1 MEKYD
6 IIIIGAGPGGLTAGM
21 YAGRGG
27 SKTLILEKGLTGGA
41 GLMVPSMENY
51 PGFDLIAGME
61 LIAKMKVQT
70 EKIAEIREMEG
81 VEEIDRV
88 DGGFVLT
95 TLKDKYFAKSIILAT
110 GTTHMKLGVPGE
122 NHFTG
127 LGVSYC
133 ATCDGMLFKDKD
145 VLMIGGGNSALQEAI
160 YLDNLGCNVTIV
172 HRRNEFRGQK
182 YLQDK
187 LKEKGIPAILNT
199 VVDEIKGNQMV
210 ESVILSNIKDK
221 STHEVHVQ
229 GIFIAIGDNPASDLA
244 KELGVN
250 VNKYNQ
256 IVTDKTQ
263 RTNVDNVYAIGDVTG
278 GVKQWIVAC
287 GEGAIAATYA
297 YQDLE
302 ETKDENIKI
311 I

>member
-1 MEKYD
+1 MEEYD
-6 IIIIGAGPGGLTAGM
+6 IIIIGAGPGGLTAGL

-27 SKTLILEKGLTGGA
+27 SKTLILDKGLTGGT

-51 PGFDLIAGME
+51 PGFDLIDGMS
-61 LIAKMKVQT
+61 LVAKMKSQS
-70 EKIAEIREMEG
+70 EKNADIHEMEG
-81 VEEIDRV
+81 VEKIDRV

-95 TLKDKYFAKSIILAT
+95 TPKDKYFAKSIILAT
-110 GTTHMKLGVPGE
+110 GTTHRKLGVPGE

-160 YLDNLGCNVTIV
+160 YLDNLGCNVTVV
-172 HRRNEFRGQK
+172 HRRNEFRAEI
-182 YLQDK
+182 YLQNK
-187 LKEKGIPAILNT
+187 LKEKGIPIILDS
-199 VVDEIKGNQMV
+199 VVEEIKGNQLV
-210 ESVILSNIKDK
+210 ESVILSNKK
-221 STHEVHVQ
+221 EGSTHEVHVQ
-229 GIFIAIGDNPASDLA
+229 GVFVAIGDIPASDLA

-256 IVTDKTQ
+256 IITDKNQ

-278 GVKQWIVAC
+278 GVKQWVVAC
-287 GEGAIAATYA
+287 AEGAVAATYA

-302 ETKDENIKI
+302 QTKKREQ
-311 I
+311 